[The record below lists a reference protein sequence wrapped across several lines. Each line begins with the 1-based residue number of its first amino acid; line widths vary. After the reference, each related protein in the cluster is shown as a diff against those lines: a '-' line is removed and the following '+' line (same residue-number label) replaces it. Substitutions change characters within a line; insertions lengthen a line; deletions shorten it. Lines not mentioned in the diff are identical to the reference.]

1 MTRVPRAVVAGVVVG
16 LALALL
22 ATGLLSR
29 LSSGGTR
36 HARAPAQR
44 VQVSKAPGQ
53 PAVYTITLAGGGTLQ
68 SYADPGRSGR
78 NQVHFTFFGADGN
91 EQPVGK
97 IEATA
102 RPLSGDPVRLKVL
115 RLGAGHFAAN
125 TDLTAGRW
133 TFAVDA
139 EPRGG
144 AVANASFEQVIEN

>member
-1 MTRVPRAVVAGVVVG
+1 VVGVVVG

-68 SYADPGRSGR
+68 SYADPGTPGR
-78 NQVHFTFFGADGN
+78 NQLHFTFFAADGN

-97 IEATA
+97 AEATA
-102 RPLSGDPVRLKVL
+102 RPPSGNPVRLKLL

-125 TDLTAGRW
+125 ADLIPGRW
-133 TFAVDA
+133 TFAIDA

-144 AVANASFEQVIEN
+144 PAASASFEQVIQ